1 MALTS
6 YMLVVILD
14 VYLVANPAKHRED
27 DVTNT
32 TPNNSPAVVDE
43 DDESI
48 KEENGVH
55 GTAEIQA
62 KGPIPII
69 EKPVWNQETSV
80 STSHSGVFFLA
91 RKWSDQTGPP
101 RKRTPP
107 STVGFKAEGESVT
120 LKK

>member
-14 VYLVANPAKHRED
+14 VYLVANPAKQRED

-43 DDESI
+43 SDENI
-48 KEENGVH
+48 KEEN
-55 GTAEIQA
+55 EIQA
-62 KGPIPII
+62 KAPIPII

-80 STSHSGVFFLA
+80 SSSHSGVFFLA
-91 RKWSDQTGPP
+91 RNLSDKTGSP
-101 RKRTPP
+101 RKRTLP